1 MPTIGAKA
9 KWAEMWCN
17 SQHALF
23 PECLV
28 TFAVLAEG
36 IFSPVP
42 SVKFF
47 GLSNVVYSLAYVLQ
61 TSSSATMK
69 LFTVTLHVSSTI
81 ACSKSST
88 IACSNLLALSAS
100 GRLSTMPSKSK
111 NASSTKCSH
120 STSWVW
126 MQQSWANSF
135 DSMPIASFTNWNNLL
150 STMRLSTVPFSS
162 SQWWCPSL
170 YCRSRT
176 LRQWK
181 ALIQPLTQKC
191 LVSVWQ
197 KKMQQWLGI
206 KEN

>member
-1 MPTIGAKA
+1 MTKVTSLEAQFFYGFQLTMENIHNETYIKDNKKQNEIYNAIETMPTIGAKA

-81 ACSKSST
+81 ACS
-88 IACSNLLALSAS
+88 NLLALSAS

-120 STSWVW
+120 STSWV
-126 MQQSWANSF
+126 
-135 DSMPIASFTNWNNLL
+135 
-150 STMRLSTVPFSS
+150 
-162 SQWWCPSL
+162 
-170 YCRSRT
+170 
-176 LRQWK
+176 
-181 ALIQPLTQKC
+181 
-191 LVSVWQ
+191 
-197 KKMQQWLGI
+197 
-206 KEN
+206 